1 MKSFNEEYDQL
12 LESFKSIRTVKRDF
26 YPRNFKLSE
35 NFVKSFK
42 TEYKRLIDEGHE
54 PRKTLIRLSKALMFH
69 ALG

>member
-1 MKSFNEEYDQL
+1 MKNFNKEYDEL

-42 TEYKRLIDEGHE
+42 IEYKRLIDEGHE
-54 PRKTLIRLSKALMFH
+54 PRKALIRLSKALMFH